1 MAPSLSDPGHVA
13 VSRPPQAMGE
23 AWVATSSRSLKHVR
37 SGTNCVETRRPQSR
51 SNKIVVKAARLV
63 MAYLCRQVFHCLG
76 NRADLLCC
84 RGPGDGFLSS
94 ATLFAQCAC
103 TSRSLPTITKSEFSN
118 LIISSSFCQI
128 QVELSN
134 LRLLPPRPSLDPPR
148 RRQHSAGCRQI
159 GADITRDRLS
169 ARS

>member
-1 MAPSLSDPGHVA
+1 
-13 VSRPPQAMGE
+13 
-23 AWVATSSRSLKHVR
+23 
-37 SGTNCVETRRPQSR
+37 
-51 SNKIVVKAARLV
+51 
-63 MAYLCRQVFHCLG
+63 MAYLCRQDFHCLR

-94 ATLFAQCAC
+94 ATLFAQGAC

-148 RRQHSAGCRQI
+148 RRQHSAGAVRSEQISPAIASLRGVERGARRKQGIGPWTSHQAFLALCRANNLGTGEHDVRPTQDPI
-159 GADITRDRLS
+159 MSVMFVNSHEAVS
-169 ARS
+169 SVC